1 MLSERDV
8 AAARNIGVQK
18 KKVEKVA
25 KKFLAGVAKLAH
37 PEHLRLTKQQ
47 ASEMRCRILDSFAS
61 RPDGGELADG
71 FFAVVNYFAGIGYW
85 RGYKN
90 ARKHYATIQ
99 SISRPPRG
107 SKNVRLAIEE
117 ILEKQRNL
125 STKEVC
131 DILDKEGISE
141 SFEPKKRKQRY
152 LNVGP
157 HRGGMV
163 EHSWVSVCREDCV
176 KRMISRIRSRLR
188 RERTAE
194 AWIRLAEQALVTRG
208 S

>member
-1 MLSERDV
+1 VEKR
-8 AAARNIGVQK
+8 K
-18 KKVEKVA
+18 KKGLREG
-25 KKFLAGVAKLAH
+25 FYIEIAKLAH
-37 PEHLRLTKQQ
+37 PERLRVTEQQ
-47 ASEMRCRILDSFAS
+47 ATEMKRRILNSFAS
-61 RPDGGELADG
+61 RPDGAELADS
-71 FFAVVNYFAGIGYW
+71 FVAVVSYFAGIGYW

-131 DILDKEGISE
+131 DILDREGLSE
-141 SFEPKKRKQRY
+141 SFEPKKGKQRY

-157 HRGGMV
+157 HRGGKV
-163 EHSWVSVCREDCV
+163 EHSWASVYSEDCV